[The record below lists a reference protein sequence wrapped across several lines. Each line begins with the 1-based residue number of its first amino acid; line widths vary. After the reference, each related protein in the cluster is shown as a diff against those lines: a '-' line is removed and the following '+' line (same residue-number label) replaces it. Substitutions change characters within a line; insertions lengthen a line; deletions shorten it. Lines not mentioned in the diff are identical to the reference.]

1 MQATTDGPLAELAQR
16 FTDFIPTLTA
26 GIFVLLLGIGLGWL
40 AKRATVRILVWL
52 RLDRL
57 SGYVGWRAA
66 FGKGDVRAQLYE
78 LVGSVVMAIV
88 ILTLLEQAVQIW
100 GLTVLAELIE
110 SIIEYLPRMA
120 LAALILGV
128 GSVLVN
134 TLAQRVQ
141 NTLEREQAPRPR
153 LLAGIL
159 KASLLAVTIA
169 LSLWQLNFARE
180 IVFAAFLIGFGAI
193 GVAFAM
199 AVGLGSAK
207 AIQSGW
213 EALFNKQKDT

>member
-26 GIFVLLLGIGLGWL
+26 GLFVLLLGIGLGWL
-40 AKRATVRILVWL
+40 AKRATVRILIWL

-88 ILTLLEQAVQIW
+88 ILTLLDQAVEIW
-100 GLTVLAELIE
+100 GLTVLSELIE
-110 SIIEYLPRMA
+110 SIVEYLPRMA
-120 LAALILGV
+120 LAVLILGV
-128 GSVLVN
+128 GSVLVS
-134 TLAQRVQ
+134 TVAQRVQ
-141 NTLEREQAPRPR
+141 NTLEREQVPRPR

-159 KASLLAVTIA
+159 RASLLAVTIA

-199 AVGLGSAK
+199 AVGLGSAR
-207 AIQSGW
+207 AIQSGL
-213 EALFNKQKDT
+213 ETLFNKQKDT

>member
-26 GIFVLLLGIGLGWL
+26 GLFVLLLGVGLGWL
-40 AKRATVRILVWL
+40 AKRVTVRLLVWL

-57 SGYVGWRAA
+57 SGNVGWRAA

-88 ILTLLEQAVQIW
+88 ILTLVDQAVQIW
-100 GLTVLAELIE
+100 GLIVLAQLIE
-110 SIIEYLPRMA
+110 RIIEYLPRMA

-128 GSVLVN
+128 GSMLVN

-169 LSLWQLNFARE
+169 LSLWQLNFARQ

-213 EALFNKQKDT
+213 ESLFNREKDT

>member
-16 FTDFIPTLTA
+16 FTDFIPPLTA

-57 SGYVGWRAA
+57 SGHVGWRAA

-88 ILTLLEQAVQIW
+88 ILTLLDQTVQIW
-100 GLTVLAELIE
+100 GLTALARPIE
-110 SIIEYLPRMA
+110 SVIEYLPRMA
-120 LAALILGV
+120 LAALVLGV
-128 GSVLVN
+128 GMMLVN

-141 NTLEREQAPRPR
+141 NTLEREEAPRPR

-159 KASLLAVTIA
+159 KACLLAVTIA

-207 AIQSGW
+207 AIQTGW

>member
-26 GIFVLLLGIGLGWL
+26 GLFVLLLGIGLGWL
-40 AKRATVRILVWL
+40 AKRATVRILIWL

-88 ILTLLEQAVQIW
+88 ILTLLDQAVEIW
-100 GLTVLAELIE
+100 GLTVLSELIE
-110 SIIEYLPRMA
+110 SIVEYLPRMA
-120 LAALILGV
+120 LAVLILGV
-128 GSVLVN
+128 GSVLVS
-134 TLAQRVQ
+134 TVAQRVQ
-141 NTLEREQAPRPR
+141 NTLEREQTPRPR

-207 AIQSGW
+207 AIQSGL
-213 EALFNKQKDT
+213 ETLFNKQKDT